1 MLSTAG
7 STGSIPGWETKI
19 SHAGY
24 GIVGKKQ
31 KQTNTPTKKQISQ
44 QLFSIQEGV
53 GLCQSDHNAALSHKT

>member
-7 STGSIPGWETKI
+7 NTGSIPGWETKI

-31 KQTNTPTKKQISQ
+31 KQINTQTKKNK
-44 QLFSIQEGV
+44 L
-53 GLCQSDHNAALSHKT
+53 HNNCFLYDNE